1 MKSLILKSTIFIV
14 VLFGAMS
21 SATAQSVYTNYR
33 PYDQDGLYVFETP
46 KQETNWK
53 GDVKVRLGGNF
64 TQQYQHLSHS
74 SKFFTDAN
82 NDKVNDNLYNLAP
95 GFNLATANLNIDVW
109 LADGVRM
116 NLITYLSARHHNES
130 WVKGGYIQFDKLP
143 FLKSDLVDKV
153 MENVT
158 IRVGHN
164 ELNYGDAHYRR
175 TDNGN
180 AVYNPFVGNY
190 VLDAF
195 NTEIG
200 GEVTYQKNGILADFA
215 MTTGAINGVIT
226 RPAKTT
232 NDPDN
237 SRKPAYIGKLGYDKQ
252 INDDLRLRVTG
263 SVYTISSTARNVLY
277 NGDRAGS
284 RYYLVVEPASVGGT
298 ATNATAQ
305 AWSGNIQPGFTDKV
319 TAIMG
324 NLFLKYKGIEFF
336 GTYETAQGRSNA
348 EKDERTAG
356 QLAGELI
363 YRFGSKENFYV
374 GGRYNKVDAQFLFSG
389 AIKDVSAT
397 RVQGVLGWFVT
408 KNMVAKLEYVNQD
421 YSGDFPATDVRN
433 GANFKGLMI
442 EAAVGF

>member
-1 MKSLILKSTIFIV
+1 MKHQTQVLA
-14 VLFGAMS
+14 VLFLLFAGLVS
-21 SATAQSVYTNYR
+21 SITAQSAYTNYR
-33 PYDQDGLYVFETP
+33 PYDKDGLNVFETP
-46 KQETNWK
+46 KQVTNWT
-53 GDVKVRLGGNF
+53 GDVKVRLGGSF

-74 SKFFTDAN
+74 SAFFTDAN

-95 GFNLATANLNIDVW
+95 GFNLATANLNVDVW

-116 NLITYLSARHHNES
+116 NLVTYLSARHHNEA

-143 FLKSDLVDKV
+143 FIKSDAVDKL

-164 ELNYGDAHYRR
+164 ELNYGDGHYRR

-190 VLDAF
+190 ILDAF

-200 GEVTYQKNGILADFA
+200 GEVTYQKNGLLADFA

-226 RPAKTT
+226 RPAATT

-237 SRKPAYIGKLGYDKQ
+237 SRKPAYIGKLGFDKQ
-252 INDDLRLRVTG
+252 LNDDFRIRATG
-263 SVYTISSTARNVLY
+263 SLYTISSTSRNVLY

-284 RYYLVVEPASVGGT
+284 RYYLVVEPAT
-298 ATNATAQ
+298 ANATAQ
-305 AWSGNIQPGFTDKV
+305 AWSGSIQPGFTDKV

-324 NLFLKYKGIEFF
+324 NLFMKYKGIEFF

-356 QLAGELI
+356 QIAADLI
-363 YRFGSKENFYV
+363 YRFGADENFFV
-374 GGRYNKVDAQFLFSG
+374 GGRYNKVDAQFVFSG
-389 AIKDVSAT
+389 AIKDVSAS
-397 RVQGVLGWFVT
+397 RLQGVLGWFVT

-421 YSGDFPATDVRN
+421 YSGDFPANDIRK
-433 GANFKGLMI
+433 GANFKGLML

>member
-1 MKSLILKSTIFIV
+1 MKHQTQVLA
-14 VLFGAMS
+14 VLFLLFIGLVS
-21 SATAQSVYTNYR
+21 SVTAQSAYTNYR
-33 PYDQDGLYVFETP
+33 PYDKNGLNVFETP
-46 KQETNWK
+46 KQVTNWT
-53 GDVKVRLGGNF
+53 GDVKVRVGGNF

-74 SKFFTDAN
+74 SAFFTDAN

-95 GFNLATANLNIDVW
+95 GFNLATANLNVDVW

-116 NLITYLSARHHNES
+116 NLVTYLSARHHNEA

-143 FLKSDLVDKV
+143 FIKSDAVDKL

-190 VLDAF
+190 ILDAF

-200 GEVTYQKNGILADFA
+200 GEVTYQKNGLLADFA

-226 RPAKTT
+226 RPAVTA

-237 SRKPAYIGKLGYDKQ
+237 SRKPAYIGKLGFDKQ
-252 INDDLRLRVTG
+252 LNDDFRIRATG
-263 SVYTISSTARNVLY
+263 SLYTISSTARNVLY

-284 RYYLVVEPASVGGT
+284 RYYLVVEPAT
-298 ATNATAQ
+298 ATAVAQ
-305 AWSGNIQPGFTDKV
+305 AWSGSIQPGFTDKV

-324 NLFLKYKGIEFF
+324 NLFMKYKGIEFF
-336 GTYETAQGRSNA
+336 GTYETAKGRSNA

-356 QLAGELI
+356 QIAADLI
-363 YRFGSKENFYV
+363 YRFGADENFFV

-389 AIKDVSAT
+389 AIKDVSAS
-397 RVQGVLGWFVT
+397 RLQGVLGWFVT

-421 YSGDFPATDVRN
+421 YAGDFPANDIRR
-433 GANFKGLMI
+433 GANFKGLML

>member
-1 MKSLILKSTIFIV
+1 MKHQTQVLA
-14 VLFGAMS
+14 VLFLLFVGLVS
-21 SATAQSVYTNYR
+21 SITAQSAYTNYR
-33 PYDQDGLYVFETP
+33 PYDKDGLNVFETP
-46 KQETNWK
+46 KQVTNWT
-53 GDVKVRLGGNF
+53 GDVKVRLGGSF

-74 SKFFTDAN
+74 SAFFTDAN

-95 GFNLATANLNIDVW
+95 GFNLATANLNVDVW

-116 NLITYLSARHHNES
+116 NLVTYLSARHHNEA

-143 FLKSDLVDKV
+143 FIKSDAVDKL

-164 ELNYGDAHYRR
+164 ELNYGDGHYRR

-190 VLDAF
+190 ILDAF

-200 GEVTYQKNGILADFA
+200 GEVTYQKNGLLADFA

-226 RPAKTT
+226 RPAATT

-237 SRKPAYIGKLGYDKQ
+237 SRKPAYIGKLGFDKQ
-252 INDDLRLRVTG
+252 LNDDFRIRATG
-263 SVYTISSTARNVLY
+263 SLYTISSTSRNVLY

-284 RYYLVVEPASVGGT
+284 RYYLVVEPAT
-298 ATNATAQ
+298 ANATAQ
-305 AWSGNIQPGFTDKV
+305 AWSGSIQPGFTDKV

-324 NLFLKYKGIEFF
+324 NLFMKYKGIEFF

-356 QLAGELI
+356 QIAADLI
-363 YRFGSKENFYV
+363 YRFGADENFFV
-374 GGRYNKVDAQFLFSG
+374 GGRYNKVDAQFVFSG
-389 AIKDVSAT
+389 AIKDVSAS
-397 RVQGVLGWFVT
+397 RLQGVLGWFVT

-421 YSGDFPATDVRN
+421 YSGDFPANDIRKIGRAHV
-433 GANFKGLMI
+433 
-442 EAAVGF
+442 

>member
-1 MKSLILKSTIFIV
+1 MKHQTQVLA
-14 VLFGAMS
+14 VLFLLFVGLVS
-21 SATAQSVYTNYR
+21 SITAQSAYTNYR
-33 PYDQDGLYVFETP
+33 PYDKDGLNVFETP
-46 KQETNWK
+46 KQVTNWT
-53 GDVKVRLGGNF
+53 GDVKVRLGGSF

-74 SKFFTDAN
+74 SAFFTDAN

-95 GFNLATANLNIDVW
+95 GFNLATANLNVDVW

-116 NLITYLSARHHNES
+116 NLVTYLSARHHNEA

-143 FLKSDLVDKV
+143 FIKSDAVDKL

-164 ELNYGDAHYRR
+164 ELNYGDGHYRR

-190 VLDAF
+190 ILDAF

-200 GEVTYQKNGILADFA
+200 GEVTYQKNGLLADFA

-226 RPAKTT
+226 RPAATT

-237 SRKPAYIGKLGYDKQ
+237 SRKPAYIGKLGFDKQ
-252 INDDLRLRVTG
+252 LNDDFRIRATG
-263 SVYTISSTARNVLY
+263 SLYTISSTSRNVLY

-284 RYYLVVEPASVGGT
+284 RYYLVVEPAT
-298 ATNATAQ
+298 ANATAQ
-305 AWSGNIQPGFTDKV
+305 AWSGSIQPGFTDKV

-324 NLFLKYKGIEFF
+324 NLFMKYKGIEFF

-356 QLAGELI
+356 QIAADLI
-363 YRFGSKENFYV
+363 YRFGADENFFV
-374 GGRYNKVDAQFLFSG
+374 GGRYNKVDAQFVFSG
-389 AIKDVSAT
+389 AIKDVSAS
-397 RVQGVLGWFVT
+397 RLQGVLGWFVT

-421 YSGDFPATDVRN
+421 YSGDFPANDIRK
-433 GANFKGLMI
+433 GANFKGLML